1 MFDLKVDDKTLSF
14 ETAEKLE
21 EFKRKVSTETSHEK
35 NIQLA
40 NREKINREIE
50 EKKNN
55 IRLLDEQNARIRQEM
70 VSMIMDKF
78 KCSKEKA
85 VEIFELSRK

>member
-1 MFDLKVDDKTLSF
+1 MQNTMAVSF
-14 ETAEKLE
+14 ITGWAQVVKD
-21 EFKRKVSTETSHEK
+21 FAWKK
-35 NIQLA
+35 NIQVA

-85 VEIFELSRK
+85 IEIFELSRQ